1 MAIPSKKNGDGF
13 WRNDQPPAVADPTLD
28 ALIVRLAA
36 FDHSC
41 ANTHRGWTCGGQY
54 PQDWCRA
61 CCARALT
68 AHVRSL
74 TATLD
79 AIRAEVERSTPQPPG
94 GQQVG
99 PRPGLWSMSVST
111 RRALVRLLGDEALPT
126 QVGEEASAPAPDMF
140 AAYRYHP
147 NCTSATGWCP
157 VCARVQQSTFRAPTP
172 QFRDY
177 EGDVIAGP
185 DPFRDARVDA
195 SVAYAAGAAAGREFG
210 RGEAAPAPT
219 VGCEDADGLLHVH
232 PESATCA
239 VCAPTVHAPK
249 ETP

>member
-1 MAIPSKKNGDGF
+1 M
-13 WRNDQPPAVADPTLD
+13 
-28 ALIVRLAA
+28 
-36 FDHSC
+36 
-41 ANTHRGWTCGGQY
+41 
-54 PQDWCRA
+54 
-61 CCARALT
+61 
-68 AHVRSL
+68 
-74 TATLD
+74 
-79 AIRAEVERSTPQPPG
+79 
-94 GQQVG
+94 
-99 PRPGLWSMSVST
+99 T
-111 RRALVRLLGDEALPT
+111 RTEKIEALNRIIAHT
-126 QVGEEASAPAPDMF
+126 ACASCRIDAAKLRDAVIASPKTKEPVPRDERPDPAPDMF